1 MRDRDAATK
10 QYMSHKDVV
19 ADAFNFYLY
28 GGEQRILPERLRK
41 MDATELASLYGKKE
55 IGSESVQK
63 IRDELILWEMMRDE
77 DAVYVILGI
86 ENQTHIDYAMPV
98 RDMLYDAL
106 QYARQVEESK
116 RSYRQ
121 KKNAKMNSAEFLSGF
136 RKEDK
141 LMPVITLVV
150 YFGEESWDGPQS
162 IREMLNTKD
171 EVILSYVQDYK
182 LNLIVP
188 ATIRDEE
195 FDKFHTDL
203 GAILQFIKH
212 QSQEDNTW
220 MQGYKRF
227 EQVER
232 EAVDVINKLT
242 GTKIKY
248 EENEEV
254 VNMCRAWD
262 VPMKKA
268 KEEGLREGHIAG
280 LKEGHSAGLQEGHS
294 AGLREGHSTGLKE
307 GHSAGLKE
315 GISTAKAVFK
325 AYISGKNAEEIAKEL
340 KMPLEEVEEVLA

>member
-1 MRDRDAATK
+1 MRDMDAATK
-10 QYMSHKDVV
+10 QYMSHRDVV

-41 MDATELASLYGKKE
+41 MDATELASLYGKTD
-55 IGSESVQK
+55 GGSVQK
-63 IRDELILWEMMRDE
+63 IRDELIVWEMMRDE

-195 FDKFHTDL
+195 VDKFHTDL

-212 QSQEDNTW
+212 QSQEDNSW
-220 MQGYKRF
+220 MQDYKRF

-242 GTKIKY
+242 GTKINY
-248 EENEEV
+248 EESEEV

-262 VPMKKA
+262 NSMTKA
-268 KEEGLREGHIAG
+268 REEGHSAG

-294 AGLREGHSTGLKE
+294 AGLKE

-325 AYISGKNAEEIAKEL
+325 AYLSGKSAEEIAKEL
-340 KMPLEEVEEVLA
+340 EIPLEEVEEVLC

>member
-41 MDATELASLYGKKE
+41 MDATAIASLYGKTD
-55 IGSESVQK
+55 GGSVQK
-63 IRDELILWEMMRDE
+63 IRDELIPWEMMRDE
-77 DAVYVILGI
+77 DAVYVILGS
-86 ENQTHIDYAMPV
+86 ENLTHIDYAMPV

-116 RSYRQ
+116 RSYRK
-121 KKNAKMNSAEFLSGF
+121 KKNTKMNSAEFLSGF

-212 QSQEDNTW
+212 QSQEDNSW
-220 MQGYKRF
+220 MQDYKRF

-242 GTKIKY
+242 GTKINY
-248 EENEEV
+248 EESEEV

-262 VPMKKA
+262 NSMTKA
-268 KEEGLREGHIAG
+268 REEGHRVGLKEGHSTG

-294 AGLREGHSTGLKE
+294 AGLREGHS
-307 GHSAGLKE
+307 AGLKE

-325 AYISGKNAEEIAKEL
+325 AYLSGKNTEEIAKEL
-340 KMPLEEVEEVLA
+340 KMPLEEVEEVLC

>member
-1 MRDRDAATK
+1 MERNVLTLSQHHNLVNESSLLLPENTERRSDDMRDRDAATK

-41 MDATELASLYGKKE
+41 MDATEVASLYGKTD
-55 IGSESVQK
+55 GGSVQK

-121 KKNAKMNSAEFLSGF
+121 KKNTKMNSAEFLSGF

-203 GAILQFIKH
+203 GAILQFIK
-212 QSQEDNTW
+212 
-220 MQGYKRF
+220 
-227 EQVER
+227 
-232 EAVDVINKLT
+232 
-242 GTKIKY
+242 
-248 EENEEV
+248 
-254 VNMCRAWD
+254 
-262 VPMKKA
+262 
-268 KEEGLREGHIAG
+268 
-280 LKEGHSAGLQEGHS
+280 
-294 AGLREGHSTGLKE
+294 
-307 GHSAGLKE
+307 
-315 GISTAKAVFK
+315 
-325 AYISGKNAEEIAKEL
+325 
-340 KMPLEEVEEVLA
+340 

>member
-1 MRDRDAATK
+1 MRDMDAATK

-28 GGEQRILPERLRK
+28 SGEQRILPERLRK
-41 MDATELASLYGKKE
+41 MDATELASLYGKTD
-55 IGSESVQK
+55 GGSVQK
-63 IRDELILWEMMRDE
+63 IRDELIIWEMMRDE

-116 RSYRQ
+116 RSYRNR
-121 KKNAKMNSAEFLSGF
+121 KNTKMNSAEFLSGF

-188 ATIRDEE
+188 ATIKDDE

-220 MQGYKRF
+220 MQGNKRF

-232 EAVDVINKLT
+232 EAVDVINKIT
-242 GTKIKY
+242 GTNIEY
-248 EENEEV
+248 EESEEV
-254 VNMCRAWD
+254 VNMCKSWD
-262 VPMKKA
+262 ISMKKA
-268 KEEGLREGHIAG
+268 REE
-280 LKEGHSAGLQEGHS
+280 GLQEGHS
-294 AGLREGHSTGLKE
+294 AGIR
-307 GHSAGLKE
+307 E
-315 GISTAKAVFK
+315 GISTTKAVFK
-325 AYISGKNAEEIAKEL
+325 AYISGKSAEEIAKEL
-340 KMPLEEVEEVLA
+340 DMSLEEVEKVLC